1 MPGALFQS
9 HTDRKGW
16 TKMRKHIIK
25 IDQLSH
31 MDALEAK
38 KPDQK
43 ARERF
48 RRPAYQAAQMV
59 RAQGKQM
66 EHKSV
71 AEYVAEKYGIGDD
84 GSERDLEC

>member
-1 MPGALFQS
+1 
-9 HTDRKGW
+9 
-16 TKMRKHIIK
+16 MRKHTAK
-25 IDQLSH
+25 LDQLSH

-59 RAQGKQM
+59 RAQGRQIERKTA
-66 EHKSV
+66 
-71 AEYVAEKYGIGDD
+71 AEYLKEKCGRKHDKG
-84 GSERDLEC
+84 

>member
-1 MPGALFQS
+1 
-9 HTDRKGW
+9 
-16 TKMRKHIIK
+16 MRKHIIK

-48 RRPAYQAAQMV
+48 RRPAYQAARLIQI
-59 RAQGKQM
+59 RGRQM

-71 AEYVAEKYGIGDD
+71 AEYMAEKLGIGED
-84 GSERDLEC
+84 GNDQRNADVLSE

>member
-1 MPGALFQS
+1 MS
-9 HTDRKGW
+9 KHTQ
-16 TKMRKHIIK
+16 K

-59 RAQGKQM
+59 RAQGRQIERKTA
-66 EHKSV
+66 
-71 AEYVAEKYGIGDD
+71 AEYLKEKCGRKHDKG
-84 GSERDLEC
+84 

>member
-1 MPGALFQS
+1 
-9 HTDRKGW
+9 
-16 TKMRKHIIK
+16 MRKHTAK
-25 IDQLSH
+25 LDQLSH

-59 RAQGKQM
+59 RTQGKQM

-71 AEYVAEKYGIGDD
+71 AEYVAEKYGIGDG

>member
-1 MPGALFQS
+1 
-9 HTDRKGW
+9 
-16 TKMRKHIIK
+16 MRKHIIK

-48 RRPAYQAAQMV
+48 RRPAYQAAKMI

-71 AEYVAEKYGIGDD
+71 AEYVAEKYGIGENGNDQRNAD
-84 GSERDLEC
+84 VLSE